1 MRRRHVAAITGGVA
15 SVLIAGALA
24 GAINIGIQR
33 AAGSPKG
40 PGRLSDAVV
49 SPVVRGT
56 VGVDV
61 PTSGQGTVSGGH
73 GTTPEKENADD

>member
-24 GAINIGIQR
+24 GAINIGILR

-49 SPVVRGT
+49 SPVMRGT
-56 VGVDV
+56 VGIDV
-61 PTSGQGTVSGGH
+61 RTSGQGTVSKQDE
-73 GTTPEKENADD
+73 TTLEKENADD